1 MRVARGCSSS
11 IFSSFS
17 PLSLEIARTRA
28 NEKKGHARGVRLAVA
43 GQLLVTCGPIMRRSG
58 PPLRCVQ
65 PPAGVDRARA
75 HLYEAPAE
83 PNSPCAAL
91 VDATRP
97 VPPGRA
103 CPRGSLGITE
113 NISPACSAAAA
124 GAYDCEVPDPQRP
137 NHTIDPLP
145 LLVSWTS
152 TTTCNRRLLL
162 ALIAADERLS
172 GCAPLLLVGLVN
184 SLTHSSFICVFFRH
198 ACDVQN

>member
-1 MRVARGCSSS
+1 MRVARGCSSG

-83 PNSPCAAL
+83 PDSPCAAL
-91 VDATRP
+91 VDATR
-97 VPPGRA
+97 A
-103 CPRGSLGITE
+103 CPGAVSALRKIY
-113 NISPACSAAAA
+113 ISRWLHLQRQ
-124 GAYDCEVPDPQRP
+124 GAYDCEVPDPQRT

-172 GCAPLLLVGLVN
+172 GCSIIIGW
-184 SLTHSSFICVFFRH
+184 FG
-198 ACDVQN
+198 

>member
-1 MRVARGCSSS
+1 M
-11 IFSSFS
+11 IY
-17 PLSLEIARTRA
+17 
-28 NEKKGHARGVRLAVA
+28 
-43 GQLLVTCGPIMRRSG
+43 
-58 PPLRCVQ
+58 CVQ

-83 PNSPCAAL
+83 PDSPCAAL
-91 VDATRP
+91 VDATR
-97 VPPGRA
+97 A
-103 CPRGSLGITE
+103 CPGAVSALRKIY
-113 NISPACSAAAA
+113 ISRWLHLQRQ
-124 GAYDCEVPDPQRP
+124 GAYDCEVPDPQRT